1 MSCCSLFEFI
11 IYVKA
16 NKSIL
21 HNPRTFNHTRS
32 HHIMKNLELNIK
44 VPIPVHGSKDIQI
57 GFIKAIEKQTGVK
70 LL

>member
-1 MSCCSLFEFI
+1 LIRVEG
-11 IYVKA
+11 
-16 NKSIL
+16 
-21 HNPRTFNHTRS
+21 S

-57 GFIKAIEKQTGVK
+57 GLIKAIEKQTGVK

>member
-1 MSCCSLFEFI
+1 MNGKQVI
-11 IYVKA
+11 VKL
-16 NKSIL
+16 KKEGWTLI
-21 HNPRTFNHTRS
+21 RVEGS

-57 GFIKAIEKQTGVK
+57 GLIKAIEKQTGVK